1 MAQTETVHITPIITS
16 FSIIFCTNESMFIG
30 DDLL

>member
-1 MAQTETVHITPIITS
+1 MAQTVHITPIITS
-16 FSIIFCTNESMFIG
+16 LSIIFCTNEFMFIG